1 MTQSE
6 RNQPQKTQI
15 ALQGAAQNNGPPV
28 PALPKKASPLVAILL
43 LLIAMLSLQGGA
55 SLAKTLFPIV
65 GPQGVTALRL
75 GIGSIL
81 LLLYFRPWRLKVRG
95 GNFRALLMYGLALGC
110 MNYSFYLALRTVPL
124 GIAVALEFTG
134 PLAVAMFSSRRPV
147 DFIWVVLAVVGLL
160 FLLPLGQSAGGV
172 DLKGACFALIAG
184 ACWAVYI
191 LAGQKAGSS
200 FGPGTA
206 AIGSVIAAL
215 IFFPIGVAQAHTSIF
230 SWEILPLGLLIALLT
245 SAIPYSLE
253 MMALTKLP
261 AKTFGTLMSME
272 PAMAALSGIIF
283 LGEFLTASQWLG
295 LAAIIAA
302 SAGSTLTLQRKTK
315 IETVDIPGNNPS
327 GK

>member
-6 RNQPQKTQI
+6 KKSQTTLP
-15 ALQGAAQNNGPPV
+15 ADEHNNSPPL

-55 SLAKTLFPIV
+55 SLAKTLFPVV

-75 GIGSIL
+75 GLGSIL
-81 LLLYFRPWRLKVRG
+81 LLLYFRPWRFKMRG

-147 DFIWVVLAVVGLL
+147 DFVWVALAVAGLL

-172 DLKGACFALIAG
+172 DLKGAGFALIAG

-191 LAGQKAGSS
+191 LAGQRAGSS
-200 FGPGTA
+200 YGPGTA
-206 AIGSVIAAL
+206 AMGSVIAAI

-230 SWEILPLGLLIALLT
+230 TWEILPLGLLIALLT

-302 SAGSTLTLQRKTK
+302 SAGSTLTIQRKTK
-315 IETVDIPGNNPS
+315 IETVDVPGNTPS

>member
-6 RNQPQKTQI
+6 KKSQTTLP
-15 ALQGAAQNNGPPV
+15 ADEHNNSPPL

-55 SLAKTLFPIV
+55 SLAKTLFPVV

-75 GIGSIL
+75 GLGSIL
-81 LLLYFRPWRLKVRG
+81 LLLYFRPWRFKMRG

-147 DFIWVVLAVVGLL
+147 DFVWVALAVAGLL

-172 DLKGACFALIAG
+172 DLKDACFALIAG

-191 LAGQKAGSS
+191 LAGQRAGSS
-200 FGPGTA
+200 YGPGTA
-206 AIGSVIAAL
+206 AMGSVIAAI

-230 SWEILPLGLLIALLT
+230 TWEILPLGLLIALLT

-295 LAAIIAA
+295 LAAIISA
-302 SAGSTLTLQRKTK
+302 SAGSTLTIQRKTK
-315 IETVDIPGNNPS
+315 IETVDVPGNTPS

>member
-6 RNQPQKTQI
+6 KKSQTTLP
-15 ALQGAAQNNGPPV
+15 ADEHNNSPPL
-28 PALPKKASPLVAILL
+28 PTLPKKASPLVAILL

-55 SLAKTLFPIV
+55 SLAKTLFPVV

-75 GIGSIL
+75 GLGSIL
-81 LLLYFRPWRLKVRG
+81 LLLYFRPWRFKMRG

-147 DFIWVVLAVVGLL
+147 DFVWVALAVAGLL

-191 LAGQKAGSS
+191 LAGQRAGSS
-200 FGPGTA
+200 YGPGTA
-206 AIGSVIAAL
+206 AMGSVIAAI

-230 SWEILPLGLLIALLT
+230 TWEILPLGLLIALLT

-302 SAGSTLTLQRKTK
+302 SAGSTLTIQRKTK
-315 IETVDIPGNNPS
+315 IETVDVPGNTPS

>member
-6 RNQPQKTQI
+6 KKPQI
-15 ALQGAAQNNGPPV
+15 ALPATELNSSPPV
-28 PALPKKASPLVAILL
+28 PALPKKASPLIAILL
-43 LLIAMLSLQGGA
+43 LLVAMLSLQGGA
-55 SLAKTLFPIV
+55 SLAKTLFPVV

-75 GIGSIL
+75 GLGSIL
-81 LLLYFRPWRLKVRG
+81 LLIYFRPWRFKMRG

-147 DFIWVVLAVVGLL
+147 DFIWVALAVLGLL

-184 ACWAVYI
+184 ACWAIYI
-191 LAGQKAGSS
+191 LAGQRAGSS
-200 FGPGTA
+200 YGPGTA
-206 AIGSVIAAL
+206 AMGSVIAAL

-283 LGEFLTASQWLG
+283 LGEFLTGSQWLG

-302 SAGSTLTLQRKTK
+302 SAGSTLTIQRKTK
-315 IETVDIPGNNPS
+315 LETVDVPGNNPS
-327 GK
+327 GQ

>member
-6 RNQPQKTQI
+6 KKSQTTLP
-15 ALQGAAQNNGPPV
+15 ADEHNNSPPL

-55 SLAKTLFPIV
+55 SLAKTLFPVV

-75 GIGSIL
+75 GLGSIL
-81 LLLYFRPWRLKVRG
+81 LLLYFRPWRFKMRG

-147 DFIWVVLAVVGLL
+147 DFVWVALAVAGLL

-191 LAGQKAGSS
+191 LAGQRAGSS
-200 FGPGTA
+200 YGPGTA
-206 AIGSVIAAL
+206 AMGSVIAAI

-230 SWEILPLGLLIALLT
+230 TWEILPLGLLIALLT

-295 LAAIIAA
+295 LVAIIAA
-302 SAGSTLTLQRKTK
+302 SAGSTLTIQRKTK
-315 IETVDIPGNNPS
+315 IETVDVPGNTPS

>member
-6 RNQPQKTQI
+6 KKSQTTLP
-15 ALQGAAQNNGPPV
+15 ADEHNNSPPL

-55 SLAKTLFPIV
+55 SLAKTLFPVV

-75 GIGSIL
+75 GLGSIL
-81 LLLYFRPWRLKVRG
+81 LLLYFRPWRFKMRG

-147 DFIWVVLAVVGLL
+147 DFVWVALAVAGLL

-191 LAGQKAGSS
+191 LAGQRAGSS
-200 FGPGTA
+200 YGPGTA
-206 AIGSVIAAL
+206 AMGSVIAAI

-230 SWEILPLGLLIALLT
+230 TWEILPLGLLIALLT

-302 SAGSTLTLQRKTK
+302 SAGSTLTIQRKTK
-315 IETVDIPGNNPS
+315 IETVDVPGNTPS
-327 GK
+327 RK